1 ALQLERTFCAD
12 AAGVE
17 REPRVVDPVC
27 ERADLSEDRLPAAAV
42 VPHERTRELQESADR
57 LVRVPGGTS
66 RRDHGVEVLA
76 RSEHVADRAPC
87 ETALTSNVDADRRA
101 DRLRAAVG
109 ALERARPARL
119 GLAVGVPPRGV
130 PCRRPQVLDRAAMVA
145 CLFEM
150 ERELG
155 GPLPRPGAEHVLLV
169 P

>member
-1 ALQLERTFCAD
+1 
-12 AAGVE
+12 
-17 REPRVVDPVC
+17 
-27 ERADLSEDRLPAAAV
+27 
-42 VPHERTRELQESADR
+42 
-57 LVRVPGGTS
+57 
-66 RRDHGVEVLA
+66 
-76 RSEHVADRAPC
+76 PC

-109 ALERARPARL
+109 ALECARPARL

-169 P
+169 PPDPLVEPSSARQRDALPPDERIERMGETEARGRAVRVASRVREK